1 MLLKKRRILLGIIIL
16 FALFG
21 FGSISEVY
29 AESSEGTVDVLFND
43 SASVEVF
50 KAKLLSIDSD
60 VEFYEIPDIYL
71 LRINQPSPKIKQE
84 INKNKNVEMSGKL
97 ADILIEDKRLKD
109 QNTPLRNVS
118 MSRSLTLQ
126 NSIDDF
132 DLLNNLA
139 WYKYTMIKN
148 QQSFDLSEGQGVRI
162 GLIDSGVDIYHPLI
176 SPVLDLS
183 KAKSYIEGNNSIRDT
198 NGHGTMV
205 AGIIAQ
211 ISPKALITPY
221 RVIGDETG
229 DSFFTIQAMVQ
240 AVQDGQ
246 NILNMSLGTYKYSND
261 ENEQITI
268 EAYERAVQYALQNN
282 VMIVS
287 SSGNKG
293 LDLDLKFQEEALR
306 HLPGSIPGVVSVSA
320 LTRENVLASYSN
332 IGSNIQ
338 FAAPGGDYVIEDG
351 YLDVTKLIYTAYPTD
366 MDNMLGSIGVP
377 QGYMFS
383 TGTSLSAPAVSAV
396 IADYYAYYQKMTGE
410 RPALEGI
417 KNDLAS
423 TTLDLGITGKDA
435 SYGYGLPQ
443 IFDAYTLIPTYT
455 FPVAH

>member
-1 MLLKKRRILLGIIIL
+1 MWFKQKKIFFVIIL
-16 FALFG
+16 FVLVG
-21 FGSISEVY
+21 FGSISEVH
-29 AESSEGTVDVLFND
+29 AEASEGSIDVLFND
-43 SASVEVF
+43 VASVEVF
-50 KAKLLSIDSD
+50 KEKLLSIDSD
-60 VEFYEIPDIYL
+60 VEFYEIPEIYL
-71 LRINQPSPKIKQE
+71 LRINQPSPKIEQE
-84 INKNKNVEMSGKL
+84 IYKNKNVEMSGKL
-97 ADILIEDKRLKD
+97 TEILIEDKRLID
-109 QNTPLRNVS
+109 QKIPLRNIS

-126 NSIDDF
+126 NTIDDF
-132 DLLNNLA
+132 DLLDNLA

-148 QQSFDLSEGQGVRI
+148 QQSFEFSEGQGVRI

-183 KAKSYIEGNNSIRDT
+183 NAKSYIEGDNSIRDT

-205 AGIIAQ
+205 AGVIAQ
-211 ISPKALITPY
+211 ISPKAVITPY
-221 RVIGDETG
+221 RVIGDATG
-229 DSFFTIQAMVQ
+229 DSYFTIQAMIQ
-240 AVQDGQ
+240 AVQDEQ
-246 NILNMSLGTYKYSND
+246 DILNMSLGTYKYSND

-293 LDLDLKFQEEALR
+293 LDLDLKFQEEGIR
-306 HLPGSIPGVVSVSA
+306 HLPGSIPGVFSVSA
-320 LTRENVLASYSN
+320 LTRENALASYSN

-383 TGTSLSAPAVSAV
+383 TGTSLSAPAVSAA

-410 RPALEGI
+410 RPTIEGI
-417 KNDLAS
+417 KNDLSS
-423 TTLDLGITGKDA
+423 TALDLGVAGKDT

-443 IFDAYTLIPTYT
+443 VSDAYGLIPTYT
-455 FPVAH
+455 FSVAQ

>member
-1 MLLKKRRILLGIIIL
+1 MLLKKKRIFLGIIL

-21 FGSISEVY
+21 FGSISEVQ
-29 AESSEGTVDVLFND
+29 AESAKGTVDVLFND
-43 SASVEVF
+43 SASVEEF

-60 VEFYEIPDIYL
+60 VQLYEIPEIYL
-71 LRINQPSPKIKQE
+71 LRINQPSLKIEKE
-84 INKNKNVEMSGKL
+84 INKNQNVEMSGKL
-97 ADILIEDKRLKD
+97 TDILIEDKRLID
-109 QNTPLRNVS
+109 QKIPLRNVS
-118 MSRSLTLQ
+118 TSRSFALQ
-126 NSIDDF
+126 NTIEVF
-132 DLLNNLA
+132 DLLDNLA

-148 QQSFDLSEGQGVRI
+148 QQSFDFSEGQGVRI
-162 GLIDSGVDIYHPLI
+162 GLIDSGVDSSHPLI
-176 SPVLDLS
+176 FPVLDLS
-183 KAKSYIEGNNSIRDT
+183 QAKSYIEGDNSIRDT

-211 ISPKALITPY
+211 ISPKAVITPY
-221 RVIGDETG
+221 RVIGDATG
-229 DSFFTIQAMVQ
+229 DSYFTIQAMIQ

-261 ENEQITI
+261 ENDQITI

-282 VMIVS
+282 VIIVS

-293 LDLDLKFQEEALR
+293 FDLDLKFQEEGLR
-306 HLPGSIPGVVSVSA
+306 HLPGSISGVFSVSA
-320 LTRENVLASYSN
+320 LTKENALASYSN
-332 IGSNIQ
+332 TGSNIQ

-351 YLDVTKLIYTAYPTD
+351 YLDITKLIYTTYPTD

-410 RPALEGI
+410 RPTLEGI

-423 TTLDLGITGKDA
+423 TALDLGVTGKDT

-443 IFDAYTLIPTYT
+443 VFDAYGLIPTYT
-455 FPVAH
+455 FPIAH